1 MYRKLRSIYKA
12 YWEGRRLLAKLQRWQ
27 AKLPKN
33 RTQPEPIVPAVLRE
47 ICASTIAIEFPQA
60 RHGVADPEQVRPL
73 TVSAVA
79 IDRWIEQIER
89 A

>member
-1 MYRKLRSIYKA
+1 MYRKLRRIHKA

-33 RTQPEPIVPAVLRE
+33 RTLPEPTVPAVLRE

-60 RHGVADPEQVRPL
+60 RRGVAEPEQVRPL
-73 TVSAVA
+73 TIPAVQ
-79 IDRWIEQIER
+79 IDRWVEQL